1 MFGIG
6 ISFGLEPVPQEM
18 AAKLRFAG
26 ASTAEVASINN
37 FNLLT
42 HADACATYADVC

>member
-26 ASTAEVASINN
+26 ASTAEAASINN

-42 HADACATYADVC
+42 HADAR